1 MSAHPIELPPCT
13 TKPAEELADF
23 TSRLKLEDVPAAV
36 RERAK
41 LLILD
46 GIGLGLASHA
56 YEFGPVSL
64 AGIAKIAGEGGDCT
78 VIGST
83 SKFPMRDSVLA
94 NGILIHGLDFD
105 DTHIEAIVHPTAAC
119 LPCALSLSEHL
130 DLSGADMLAAYI
142 AGMETAVRLG
152 MAIRGGFHHVG
163 FHATGVI
170 SHFSS
175 TIVAAKL
182 MGLTEAQTVAAQG
195 IAASTASGVQVFLEE
210 GAWTKRFHPGW
221 GAVAGLTAATLAA
234 SGFHGPSR
242 PYEGRFGLFHAYLQ
256 DHAADTSLD
265 LVGDGLGQRWHFAD
279 TAIKPYPVCH
289 FCHGALE
296 AALLLREE
304 IGDRTIVSVD
314 AHVPEK
320 TLPIIAEPAAS
331 KKHPKTDYEAKFS
344 VQFCVATA
352 LLKGRFGLADL
363 SEAALA
369 DEAVLALTAKVECH
383 SDPDTRFPEAFS
395 GGVKVSLSDGSEL
408 FKHVPINEGS
418 GHRALQRDTVI
429 RKFMANAT
437 MTVGEA
443 AAQRVCDVILA
454 LDNVPA
460 RTVARTLVAESG
472 GGSAPDPRYIV
483 KHVSLTVDSMQNA
496 WS

>member
-13 TKPAEELADF
+13 TKPAEELAGF
-23 TSRLKLEDVPAAV
+23 ASRLKLDEVPAAV

-46 GIGLGLASHA
+46 GIGLGMASHA

-64 AGIAKIAGEGGDCT
+64 AGITKLAGSGGDCS
-78 VIGST
+78 VIGSDL
-83 SKFPMRDSVLA
+83 KLPVRDGVLA

-130 DLSGADMLAAYI
+130 DLSGADLLTAYI

-152 MAIRGGFHHVG
+152 IAIRGGFHHVG

-182 MGLTEAQTVAAQG
+182 LGLSEMQTVAAQG
-195 IAASTASGVQVFLEE
+195 VAASTASGVQVFLEE

-221 GAVAGLTAATLAA
+221 GAVAGITAATLVGA
-234 SGFHGPSR
+234 GFHGPRR
-242 PYEGRFGLFHAYLQ
+242 PYEGRFGLLHAYLQ

-265 LVGDGLGQRWHFAD
+265 SVGAGLGERWHFSD

-289 FCHGALE
+289 FIHGALE
-296 AALLLREE
+296 AAILLRDE
-304 IGDRTIVSVD
+304 IGQARILSVD
-314 AHVPEK
+314 AYLPAK
-320 TLPIIAEPAAS
+320 TLPIIAEPAES
-331 KKHPKTDYEAKFS
+331 KKHPTTDYEAKFS
-344 VQFCVATA
+344 AHFCVATG
-352 LLKGRFGLADL
+352 LLKGRFGLAEL
-363 SEAALA
+363 EADALA
-369 DEAVLALTAKVECH
+369 DKAVLALTAKVDCH
-383 SDPDTRFPEAFS
+383 SDPDTKFPEAFS
-395 GGVKVSLSDGSEL
+395 GGVRVKLEDGREL
-408 FKHVPINEGS
+408 FRHIAINEGS
-418 GHRALQRDTVI
+418 GHRALSRESVI
-429 RKFMANAT
+429 RKFMANAA
-437 MTVGEA
+437 MTVSEA
-443 AAQRVCDVILA
+443 VARKACDVILA
-454 LDNVPA
+454 IEEFSA
-460 RTVARTLVAESG
+460 RTIAQSLVSDARIASDSDSRRV
-472 GGSAPDPRYIV
+472 DRYIV
-483 KHVSLTVDSMQNA
+483 STVDSARSA

>member
-13 TKPAEELADF
+13 TKPAQELADF
-23 TSRLKLEDVPAAV
+23 STRLKFGDIPVPV

-56 YEFGPVSL
+56 YDFGPVSL
-64 AGIAKIAGEGGDCT
+64 AGVAKLAGPGDCS
-78 VIGST
+78 VIGSAL
-83 SKFPMRDSVLA
+83 KLPLRDSALA

-130 DLSGADMLAAYI
+130 DLSGADLLTAYI
-142 AGMETAVRLG
+142 AGMEAAVRLG

-182 MGLTEAQTVAAQG
+182 LGLTVAQAVAAQG

-221 GAVAGLTAATLAA
+221 GAVAGVTAASLANT
-234 SGFHGPSR
+234 GFRGPSR

-256 DHAADTSLD
+256 NHAAETSLD
-265 LVGDGLGQRWHFAD
+265 AIGPELGQRWHFAD

-289 FCHGALE
+289 FIHGALE
-296 AALLLREE
+296 AAILLRNE
-304 IGDRTIVSVD
+304 IDNARIAAVD
-314 AHVPEK
+314 AYLPEK
-320 TLPIIAEPAAS
+320 TLPIIALPAS
-331 KKHPKTDYEAKFS
+331 TKKHPKTDYDAKFS
-344 VQFCVATA
+344 AHFCVATG
-352 LLKGRFGLADL
+352 LLKGRFGLSELEAD
-363 SEAALA
+363 ALT
-369 DEAVLALTAKVECH
+369 DEAVLALTAKINCH
-383 SDPDTRFPEAFS
+383 ADPDTKFPEAFS
-395 GGVKVSLSDGSEL
+395 GGVRVKLEDGREL
-408 FKHVPINEGS
+408 FRHIAINEGS
-418 GHRALQRDTVI
+418 GSRALQRETVI
-429 RKFMANAT
+429 QKFMANAT
-437 MTVGEA
+437 MTVSEPA
-443 AAQRVCDVILA
+443 ARRACDSILRIEE
-454 LDNVPA
+454 LPA
-460 RTVARTLVAESG
+460 RGIAAMLR
-472 GGSAPDPRYIV
+472 
-483 KHVSLTVDSMQNA
+483 
-496 WS
+496 